1 MDVAQLR
8 EQIPACRS
16 MVYMNTGWSG
26 PSPISVTAAIKE
38 RLDYEMDQGPT
49 SPKVYESGRELQ
61 ARAKEGGAGLL
72 NASSEEICLTCN
84 TTEGLNI
91 VINGLTWATGDEI
104 ITCNL
109 EHSSVLVPSFY
120 QERRHGAVVKIL
132 SLAPD
137 EPPDVILAKLED
149 ALTQHTRLIFLSHI
163 QYSCGLRMP
172 VKEIRGLTKDRGILL
187 LLDGAQTAGHIP
199 LDMRDLGC
207 DFYSIPGQKWL
218 LGPEGTGALYIRREL
233 IPQVEPVHVAGRAAV
248 SNNDPFSFEPVDS
261 SMDKFLITSTSFAL
275 RAGMLEAMR
284 FIREIG
290 VEEIE
295 ARNLKLAGILKAALG
310 DVTGVK
316 VLSSMDEG
324 VSSGLVSF
332 NIDGVDPTLA
342 VSQLWD
348 KHKVVARSVAFPS
361 CIRVSLHFFN
371 TEDEVNTVVK
381 AVRRLARG

>member
-1 MDVAQLR
+1 
-8 EQIPACRS
+8 
-16 MVYMNTGWSG
+16 MNTGWSG

-61 ARAKEGGAGLL
+61 TRAKEAVAGLL

-137 EPPDVILAKLED
+137 EPPDAILAKLED

-218 LGPEGTGALYIRREL
+218 LGSEGAGALYIRKDL
-233 IPQVEPVHVAGRAAV
+233 IPQVEPVYVSGRAAV
-248 SNNDPFSFEPVDS
+248 PQKDPTRFEPSAPSIDRFLLTS
-261 SMDKFLITSTSFAL
+261 SSTAL

-284 FIREIG
+284 FIQDIG

-295 ARNLKLAGILKAALG
+295 RRNLDLATSMKHALQEIPG
-310 DVTGVK
+310 VT
-316 VLSSMDEG
+316 VLSPLDRRS
-324 VSSGLVSF
+324 SSGLVSF
-332 NIDGVDPTLA
+332 VVAGVDPTLA
-342 VSQLWD
+342 ASQLWER
-348 KHKVVARSVAFPS
+348 HRIVARSVTYPP
-361 CIRVSLHFFN
+361 CLRVSLHFFN
-371 TEDEVNTVVK
+371 TEEEVGSVVE
-381 AVRRLARG
+381 AVRELV

>member
-61 ARAKEGGAGLL
+61 ARAKEGVAGLL

-137 EPPDVILAKLED
+137 EPPDAILAKLED

-218 LGPEGTGALYIRREL
+218 LGSEGAGALYIRKDL
-233 IPQVEPVHVAGRAAV
+233 IPQVEPVYVSGRAAV
-248 SNNDPFSFEPVDS
+248 PQKDPTRFEPSAPSIDRFLLTS
-261 SMDKFLITSTSFAL
+261 SSTAL

-284 FIREIG
+284 FIQDIG

-295 ARNLKLAGILKAALG
+295 RRNLDLATSMKHALQEIPG
-310 DVTGVK
+310 VT
-316 VLSSMDEG
+316 VLSPLDRRS
-324 VSSGLVSF
+324 SSGLVSF
-332 NIDGVDPTLA
+332 AVAGVDPTLA
-342 VSQLWD
+342 ASQLWER
-348 KHKVVARSVAFPS
+348 HRIVARSVTYPP
-361 CIRVSLHFFN
+361 CLRVSLHFFN
-371 TEDEVNTVVK
+371 TEEEVGSVVE
-381 AVRRLARG
+381 AVRELV